1 MSVQIS
7 YSDIKFNSSKSNLV
21 LFSNG
26 KNYIN
31 DLKKY
36 ISSNEFS
43 YISDLLKAS
52 DLKKNLFLF
61 ELSSKKKLLLY
72 QLKTN

>member
-1 MSVQIS
+1 MPVQIS

-26 KNYIN
+26 KTYIN

-61 ELSSKKKLLLY
+61 ELSSKKKKY
-72 QLKTN
+72 YCFN

>member
-36 ISSNEFS
+36 VSSNEFS
-43 YISDLLKAS
+43 YISDLLKAG
-52 DLKKNLFLF
+52 DTKKNLFLF
-61 ELSSKKKLLLY
+61 ELSSKKKNY
-72 QLKTN
+72 HCIN